1 MKDVSIKPKIVLN
14 DEEKKRLVAYFNV
27 LIEMDLELK
36 KLVNQENKDAKKL
49 G

>member
-1 MKDVSIKPKIVLN
+1 MKTNRDKLKIVLN

-36 KLVNQENKDAKKL
+36 KLIPEEIHENI
-49 G
+49 

>member
-1 MKDVSIKPKIVLN
+1 MQEKSLTSKVILT

-36 KLVNQENKDAKKL
+36 KLVPGE
-49 G
+49 